1 MRIIL
6 SGGGTGGH
14 IYPALT
20 IIRAIEKA
28 VENCEVLFVG
38 TQKGLEADI
47 IPKEGY
53 SFSTIDVRGF
63 ERSLSFQNLATIF
76 KTVGSVWESYSII
89 KKFKPD
95 IVIGTGGYVCGPVLL
110 AASILRIP
118 TLVQE
123 QNVIPGVTNKILARF
138 VDKLAVGYVDA
149 AKYFSDKDKVIYT
162 GNPIRAE
169 VMSASREDGIK
180 ALGLDAN
187 KKTILISGGS
197 RGARSI
203 NQAMTDVHKFF
214 AGRKDVQLLHVT
226 GKSEYNGIVG
236 NLQQCG
242 IDIASAGNISIKPYL
257 YDMPYALAAADLAI
271 FRAGAIGLA
280 ELTARGIP
288 SILIPYPYAAE
299 NHQEFN
305 ALVMKDNGAAEV
317 IRDKELTGQRLLTI
331 VNELI
336 SDNSRLSQMANAS
349 KNLGRP
355 KAADDIA
362 QIAIRLAKKHSYN

>member
-1 MRIIL
+1 MRVIL

-28 VENCEVLFVG
+28 EKSCEVLFVG

-53 SFSTIDVRGF
+53 NFSTIDVRGF
-63 ERSLSFQNLATIF
+63 ERRLTFQNLATIF
-76 KTVGSVWESYSII
+76 KTVGSVWESQTII
-89 KKFKPD
+89 RKFKPD

-110 AASILRIP
+110 AASILGIP
-118 TLVQE
+118 TLIQE

-138 VDKLAVGYVDA
+138 VKKIALGYDDA
-149 AKYFSDKDKVIYT
+149 AKYFNNKDKVIYT
-162 GNPIRAE
+162 GNPIRSE
-169 VMSASREDGIK
+169 VMSAVREEGIK
-180 ALGLDAN
+180 ALGLDAS
-187 KKTILISGGS
+187 KKTILVSGGS
-197 RGARSI
+197 RGAHSI
-203 NQAMTDVHKFF
+203 NQAMINVHQFF

-226 GKSEYNGIVG
+226 GKNEYNGIVG

-242 IDIASAGNISIKPYL
+242 INIASAGNISIKPYL
-257 YDMPYALAAADLAI
+257 YDMPYALAVADLAI

-305 ALVMKDNGAAEV
+305 AMIMKTHGAADV
-317 IRDKELTGQRLLTI
+317 IRDKDLTGEKLLAT
-331 VNELI
+331 VNGLI
-336 SDNSRLSQMANAS
+336 DDNSTLSSMALAS
-349 KNLGRP
+349 KRLGRP
-355 KAADDIA
+355 EAADDIA
-362 QIAIRLAKKHSYN
+362 QIAIHLAKKTQQ

>member
-28 VENCEVLFVG
+28 VKSCDVLFVG

-53 SFSTIDVRGF
+53 DFTTIDVRGF
-63 ERSLSFQNLATIF
+63 ERSFTFQNLATIF
-76 KTVGSVWESYSII
+76 KTVGSVWESQSII
-89 KKFKPD
+89 RNFKPD
-95 IVIGTGGYVCGPVLL
+95 VVIGTGGYVCGPVLL
-110 AASILRIP
+110 AASILGIP

-123 QNVIPGVTNKILARF
+123 QNVIPGVTNKILSRF
-138 VDKLAVGYVDA
+138 VKKIALGYDDA
-149 AKYFSDKDKVIYT
+149 AKHFSNQDKVIYT
-162 GNPIRAE
+162 GNPIRSD
-169 VMSASREDGIK
+169 VMSASREEGIQ
-180 ALGLDAN
+180 ALGLDFN

-203 NQAMTDVHKFF
+203 NQAMIHVHQFF

-226 GKSEYNGIVG
+226 GKNEYNGIVG
-236 NLQQCG
+236 NLQQRG
-242 IDIASAGNISIKPYL
+242 IDFASAGNISIKPYL

-305 ALVMKDNGAAEV
+305 ALVMKNNGAAEV
-317 IRDKELTGQRLLTI
+317 ILDKELSGEKLLTA
-331 VNELI
+331 VNSLI
-336 SDNSRLSQMANAS
+336 DDNSRLSSMALAS
-349 KNLGRP
+349 KKLGRP
-355 KAADDIA
+355 QAADEIA
-362 QIAIRLAKKHSYN
+362 QIVIGLSKIHNH